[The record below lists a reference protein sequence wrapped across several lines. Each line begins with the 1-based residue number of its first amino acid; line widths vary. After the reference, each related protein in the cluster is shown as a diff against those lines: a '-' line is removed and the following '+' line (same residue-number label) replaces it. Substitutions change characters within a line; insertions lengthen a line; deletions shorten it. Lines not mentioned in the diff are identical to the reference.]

1 MSTKLVDGVMFAEM
15 VRCGAQNLKKNR
27 SVVNELNVF
36 PIPDGDTGDNMYM
49 TISSGV
55 AELGA
60 HPPLSLSESSAASA
74 RGMLFGARG
83 NSGVILSRIF
93 SGIARGF
100 EGLESA
106 GVTELCTA
114 FEYGIDEA
122 YKAVAAPVEGTILT
136 VFRDALFSARDGLGP
151 SSTFESFF
159 ADFVTESRRSLERT
173 PQLLA
178 VLREA
183 GVVDSGGAGLTYIAE
198 GLLRAISG
206 DTVPEEDE
214 AAEDEKK
221 VDFTNFTEDS
231 VLEFGYCTELLLRL
245 QRAKTDIA
253 SFELAPLVEYLNSV
267 GDSVAAFIDGTAV
280 KVHVHTMTPGK
291 VLDHCQKYGE
301 FLTVKIE
308 NMTLQHSTSAV
319 TPYTPPKGNVRKRY
333 AVVSVASGDGLSA
346 IFTELGCDEVVSGG
360 QSMNPSAEDFVRAF
374 ERVNA
379 DTVFVF
385 PNNSNVILTA
395 RQAASLYKDSDIRVL
410 ETKTVGEGYVAISM
424 LDTSI
429 TDTDAIVAE
438 LEDVISGVVT
448 GIVCEASR
456 QTCRDGL
463 DINPGDF
470 IGFENKQIHVSA
482 PTRAEAVSALCDK
495 LDAAS
500 YDVLL
505 LLCGQNTPEDERA
518 QISRE
523 LSAKYRRTEVI
534 TLAGGQP
541 VYDYIII
548 LE

>member
-60 HPPLSLSESSAASA
+60 HPSKSLSESSAASA

-106 GVTELCTA
+106 GVRELCTA

-136 VFRDALFSARDGLGP
+136 VFRDALFSARAGLNP

-173 PQLLA
+173 PQLLE

-198 GLLRAISG
+198 GLWRAISG
-206 DTVPEEDE
+206 DSAVEEDGATE
-214 AAEDEKK
+214 AAKT
-221 VDFTNFTEDS
+221 VDFTKFTEDS

-245 QRAKTDIA
+245 QRSKTDIG
-253 SFELAPLVEYLNSV
+253 SFALDELVGYLNTV
-267 GDSVAAFIDGTAV
+267 GDSVVAFIDGTVV
-280 KVHVHTMTPGK
+280 KVHVHTEKPGE
-291 VLDHCQKYGE
+291 VLNYCQRYGE

-308 NMTLQHSTSAV
+308 NMTLQHNGSASE
-319 TPYTPPKGNVRKRY
+319 TYTPPRNKVRKKY
-333 AVVSVASGDGLSA
+333 GVVSVASGEGISS
-346 IFTELGCDEVVSGG
+346 IFTELGCDEIVSGG
-360 QSMNPSAEDFVRAF
+360 QSMNPSAEDFVHAF

-410 ETKTVGEGYVAISM
+410 PTKTVGEGYVAVSM
-424 LDTSI
+424 LDTNAKSA
-429 TDTDAIVAE
+429 DDVVRE
-438 LEDVISGVVT
+438 LEEVIAGVVT
-448 GIVCEASR
+448 GVVCEASR
-456 QTCRDGL
+456 QSCRDGL

-470 IGFENKQIHVSA
+470 IGFENKQILVSA
-482 PTRAEAVSALCDK
+482 PDRTGAVSDLCDK
-495 LDAAS
+495 LDAGK

-505 LLCGQNTPEDERA
+505 LLCGQNTPEAERA

-534 TLAGGQP
+534 TLSGGQP

>member
-55 AELGA
+55 TELGA
-60 HPPLSLSESSAASA
+60 HPPLSLSESSAALA

-93 SGIARGF
+93 AGIARGF
-100 EGLESA
+100 EGLESV
-106 GVTELCTA
+106 GVAELCTA

-136 VFRDALFSARDGLGP
+136 VFRDALFSARSGLGP
-151 SSTFESFF
+151 LSTFESFF
-159 ADFVTESRRSLERT
+159 GDFVTESRRSLERT

-198 GLLRAISG
+198 GLLRALSG
-206 DTVPEEDE
+206 DAISEEDGV
-214 AAEDEKK
+214 AEDNKRI
-221 VDFTNFTEDS
+221 DFTKFTEDS

-245 QRAKTDIA
+245 QRSKTDLD
-253 SFELAPLVEYLNSV
+253 SFELAPLIEYLNSI
-267 GDSVAAFIDGTAV
+267 GNSVVAFADGTVV
-280 KVHVHTMTPGK
+280 KLHVHTMVPGE
-291 VLDHCQKYGE
+291 VLNYCQKYGE

-308 NMTLQHSTSAV
+308 NMTLQHNEIAE
-319 TPYTPPKGNVRKRY
+319 TPYTPPKSKVRKRY
-333 AVVSVASGDGLSA
+333 GVVSVASGEGLSS
-346 IFTELGCDEVVSGG
+346 IFSKLGCDEVVSGG
-360 QSMNPSAEDFVRAF
+360 QSMNPSAQDFVRAF
-374 ERVNA
+374 ERLNA

-395 RQAASLYKDSDIRVL
+395 RQAASLYKESDIRVL
-410 ETKTVGEGYVAISM
+410 ETRTVGEGYVAISM

-429 TDTDAIVAE
+429 TDADMIVAE
-438 LEDVISGVVT
+438 LEEVISGVVT
-448 GIVCEASR
+448 GVVCEASR
-456 QTCRDGL
+456 RTCRDGL
-463 DINPGDF
+463 DISPGDF
-470 IGFENKQIHVSA
+470 IGFESKQIHVSA
-482 PTRAEAVSALCDK
+482 PDRMSAVSALCDK
-495 LDAAS
+495 LDAGK
-500 YDVLL
+500 YDVLI
-505 LLCGQNTPEDERA
+505 LLCGQNTPEEEREH
-518 QISRE
+518 ISRE

-534 TLAGGQP
+534 TLYGGQP